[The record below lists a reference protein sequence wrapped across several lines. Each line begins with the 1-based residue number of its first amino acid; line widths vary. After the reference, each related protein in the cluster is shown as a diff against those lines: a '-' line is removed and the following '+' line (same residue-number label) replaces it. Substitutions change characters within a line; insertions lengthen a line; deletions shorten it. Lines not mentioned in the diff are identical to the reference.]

1 MEEILKECMEV
12 VDEICK
18 KYGYNDIDRE
28 GNDSLKTVL
37 IRISFEMVKGEKEE
51 GRQLFYQML
60 RNTPIIMI
68 NNVTREEYNRLVEQY
83 MGDIDSSIEIEEE
96 ESEYSKNIGVGAY
109 VSKPIIDENMQLK
122 GKRSFVYI
130 QKADDKCKKLLGTD
144 INVPHLIHELGH
156 AWHAE
161 EDEYS
166 MTDDKKIRRRV
177 GTAEFIY
184 SFSKGKNGKVTL
196 KSEKTTGLMIE
207 EGMNTIE
214 EEQAMANYMGV
225 SLEGI
230 HAIYEKELT
239 KSSYQN
245 YISSA
250 TRYMLQSLHAEE
262 FQNWRLYG
270 SKESKDRI
278 EDLMKRTDYWKNR
291 ETDIL
296 SSSDSPRNYQHKRDV
311 LNKINNPEL
320 QQIFSKNESVYFPD
334 ISKMSPIEKIDNVL
348 TQYYNLGMN
357 IYRINLKEYESFLNC
372 LNYEIYSLINQSAE
386 LMKREELIDVVSGV
400 GLTEMNE
407 IIQET
412 RKIMQGDKAKSN
424 TEQRK
429 ERHDEGKC

>member
-166 MTDDKKIRRRV
+166 MTDDEKIRRRV

-207 EGMNTIE
+207 EGMN
-214 EEQAMANYMGV
+214 
-225 SLEGI
+225 
-230 HAIYEKELT
+230 
-239 KSSYQN
+239 
-245 YISSA
+245 
-250 TRYMLQSLHAEE
+250 
-262 FQNWRLYG
+262 
-270 SKESKDRI
+270 
-278 EDLMKRTDYWKNR
+278 
-291 ETDIL
+291 
-296 SSSDSPRNYQHKRDV
+296 
-311 LNKINNPEL
+311 
-320 QQIFSKNESVYFPD
+320 
-334 ISKMSPIEKIDNVL
+334 
-348 TQYYNLGMN
+348 YY
-357 IYRINLKEYESFLNC
+357 
-372 LNYEIYSLINQSAE
+372 
-386 LMKREELIDVVSGV
+386 
-400 GLTEMNE
+400 
-407 IIQET
+407 
-412 RKIMQGDKAKSN
+412 
-424 TEQRK
+424 
-429 ERHDEGKC
+429 